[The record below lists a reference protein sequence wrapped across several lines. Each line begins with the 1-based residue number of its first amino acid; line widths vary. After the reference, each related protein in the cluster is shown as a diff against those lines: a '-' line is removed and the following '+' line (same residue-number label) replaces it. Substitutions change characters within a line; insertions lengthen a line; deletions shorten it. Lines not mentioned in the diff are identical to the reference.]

1 MFFYCSAIICKSI
14 TTALEWTWK
23 CACWPNV
30 ATSQVQS
37 SYDDETC
44 SENLP
49 HNINLLSSY
58 NRTWITWTQLE
69 HDLDL
74 ELLPSGVIRMA
85 RIRIQHSCNYVINT
99 NVKIWGRN
107 DIKCYDASPSSCIK
121 INTNYQRSF
130 LHRNNEPRYAS
141 GHLSSGH
148 QLLSSIN
155 NNIESTCS
163 CKLKSSIPQ
172 IEIFQASM
180 RTMLEPNG

>member
-1 MFFYCSAIICKSI
+1 M
-14 TTALEWTWK
+14 
-23 CACWPNV
+23 
-30 ATSQVQS
+30 Q
-37 SYDDETC
+37 
-44 SENLP
+44 
-49 HNINLLSSY
+49 INN
-58 NRTWITWTQLE
+58 NRTWMNMKVCLLAKRRDQPGTVQLRWRNLLRESSTQYQSSIFLQP
-69 HDLDL
+69 HLNDMNPTRTRSWL
-74 ELLPSGVIRMA
+74 ELLPSGGIRMA
-85 RIRIQHSCNYVINT
+85 RSRIQHSCNYVINT
-99 NVKIWGRN
+99 NVKLWGRN
-107 DIKCYDASPSSCIK
+107 NIKCYDTSPSSCIK

-141 GHLSSGH
+141 WHLSSGH